1 MDFNV
6 KSMPCRMHKSSWL
19 RKSLNIMRCIV
30 LFILLGNLADIRQ
43 PELLTIGE
51 IVVEYGKHH
60 RAGCPF
66 YD

>member
-1 MDFNV
+1 MASK
-6 KSMPCRMHKSSWL
+6 KSEYYEMY
-19 RKSLNIMRCIV
+19 CI
-30 LFILLGNLADIRQ
+30 IHITGNLADIRQ
-43 PELLTIGE
+43 LELLTIGE

>member
-30 LFILLGNLADIRQ
+30 LFIGNYISLYSEVPVYLFAN
-43 PELLTIGE
+43 
-51 IVVEYGKHH
+51 
-60 RAGCPF
+60 
-66 YD
+66 